1 MAKLNLPAGYFSH
14 GEAATRVGVTK
25 NTLFL
30 WEKHRKIDK
39 ARRDRN
45 NYRVYTADD
54 IAKIKAFKNRIT
66 DPIQVAE

>member
-1 MAKLNLPAGYFSH
+1 MAKPGMPTGYFSNA
-14 GEAATRVGVTK
+14 EAAEQIGVTK

-30 WEKHRKIDK
+30 WEKQNKIDK

-54 IAKIKAFKNRIT
+54 IAKIKAFKDRIT
-66 DPIQVAE
+66 DPA